1 MVDPSEGLCYL
12 FAFLDAAPD
21 FHVEIPAQLLES
33 CETIVGDVG
42 LSEVVDDVVD
52 CGIVFSGPLT
62 GGFLVLLWHVDER
75 GRRDCDTRWLRK
87 TCYANIYAGEVNW
100 CQRERT
106 RGETLHLMIPK
117 QSRLQTLQ
125 RSAAPVLHKLRTRQ
139 TGSTNRIPACKNA
152 ITPQSTVTAVIIS
165 IRNIPQL
172 KPQNQ

>member
-1 MVDPSEGLCYL
+1 MISPSEELHYL

-42 LSEVVDDVVD
+42 LSEVVDDVID

-62 GGFLVLLWHVDER
+62 DEFLMLLRHVDER
-75 GRRDCDTRWLRK
+75 NRRDRGTRWLRK
-87 TCYANIYAGEVNW
+87 SCYANIYADEMNR
-100 CQRERT
+100 CERERM

-125 RSAAPVLHKLRTRQ
+125 QSAAPVLHKLRTRQ

-165 IRNIPQL
+165 VRNIP
-172 KPQNQ
+172 